1 MLICSCGD
9 QVLAV
14 DYRWLA
20 GFWISF
26 LWYPLNAFTPFEV
39 MSVLKYLSPF
49 MFNHGCL
56 RSRILFFFFFF
67 RVGEGGDES
76 ITTVRI
82 HQRAKKVWEKSS
94 DITKHDFAKTPTQG
108 CCCVCAGWLGCSSGL
123 KSWMTGGSWQG
134 SLTRSVTEFDR
145 PIVCFAAVMSF
156 YSMCVMCQELIHMLD
171 ELANCS
177 QCIFPPPTPPSPMA
191 PLIWIHLAFIFP
203 HYTGPRYCQVVCE
216 VCIVEIDSGNWI

>member
-1 MLICSCGD
+1 MYLCVFSVWLVCMLICSCGD

-94 DITKHDFAKTPTQG
+94 DITKHDFAKTPTRLLLCLRRVIRVQQRVKELNDRRILTG
-108 CCCVCAGWLGCSSGL
+108 LAHSLRHWIWSTDCVFCSSNELLQYVRNVPGADSYAGWAG
-123 KSWMTGGSWQG
+123 
-134 SLTRSVTEFDR
+134 
-145 PIVCFAAVMSF
+145 
-156 YSMCVMCQELIHMLD
+156 
-171 ELANCS
+171 
-177 QCIFPPPTPPSPMA
+177 
-191 PLIWIHLAFIFP
+191 
-203 HYTGPRYCQVVCE
+203 
-216 VCIVEIDSGNWI
+216 